1 MGQDAVV
8 SDLKKFYWE
17 LYSDRS
23 WLLRQ
28 VNTIKLVDTKIYEK
42 RSTYDIDCR
51 NLRDRALQCG
61 IDPNKEIILPLW
73 LGEGNTL
80 IDLDIRDEDGVCLSL
95 IKSDD
100 AEQFMNIALCG
111 ALGPT
116 FDDMSSGEQRVC
128 IDMVTAMMNKRPIT
142 YSQSRIWKHISNSQQ
157 TFDFINSFY
166 EVRGRKLYAI
176 HLSVQQRSS
185 ISIIKTREVIPGLQF
200 TNGRLE
206 LWAKSLD
213 QDVKSNYICVESPN
227 GTWIS
232 KMSLLFEGEE
242 VSPTDSDYRRDST
255 CNGPT
260 YSIRDNYSRS
270 LLYSTN
276 LKSGRKALIA
286 SQENFD
292 AWESLKGRA
301 AYTVAVEL
309 QPKRSYYLGPH
320 LAVFA
325 ISSAIYALLMIISFA
340 FLKRW
345 ISDDAWVPLNISAIV
360 TLMAVIPT
368 AHAAVLFYGSE
379 HRILS
384 QLYRHWRFT
393 GYALSA
399 FNLILAA
406 SMSVL
411 PLKDGDGYYVSAA
424 WLFTISLIGFVT
436 NFVGDI
442 WCFTK
447 FQGLHQKIVN
457 TSAPEH
463 QTEGSNSSST
473 TIE

>member
-1 MGQDAVV
+1 M

-270 LLYSTN
+270 LLHSTN

-457 TSAPEH
+457 NSAPEH

>member
-1 MGQDAVV
+1 M

-51 NLRDRALQCG
+51 NLRDRASQCG

-73 LGEGNTL
+73 LGQQNTL
-80 IDLDIRDEDGVCLSL
+80 IDLDIRDEYGVCLPL

-128 IDMVTAMMNKRPIT
+128 IDMVTAMMNERPIT

-157 TFDFINSFY
+157 AFDFINSFY

-176 HLSVQQRSS
+176 HLNVQQRES

-213 QDVKSNYICVESPN
+213 EDVASNYICVESPD

-232 KMSLLFEGEE
+232 NMSLLFEGKEI
-242 VSPTDSDYRRDST
+242 SPTNSEYKKNST
-255 CNGPT
+255 FDGPT
-260 YSIRDNYSRS
+260 YSIQDNYARS
-270 LLYSTN
+270 LLHSTN
-276 LKSGRKALIA
+276 LKSGRKALITTYG
-286 SQENFD
+286 EGNT
-292 AWESLKGRA
+292 WESLTGRA

-340 FLKRW
+340 FLRRW
-345 ISDDAWVPLNISAIV
+345 ISGGAWVPLNISAIV

-424 WLFTISLIGFVT
+424 WLFSISLIGFVT
-436 NFVGDI
+436 NFVGEV
-442 WCFTK
+442 WCFKK
-447 FQGLHQKIVN
+447 FQGLHRKIVD
-457 TSAPEH
+457 TSVSEQ
-463 QTEGSNSSST
+463 QTEALKQ
-473 TIE
+473 

>member
-1 MGQDAVV
+1 
-8 SDLKKFYWE
+8 
-17 LYSDRS
+17 
-23 WLLRQ
+23 
-28 VNTIKLVDTKIYEK
+28 
-42 RSTYDIDCR
+42 
-51 NLRDRALQCG
+51 LQCG

-270 LLYSTN
+270 LLHSTN

>member
-1 MGQDAVV
+1 MGQDVVV

-80 IDLDIRDEDGVCLSL
+80 IDLDIRDEDGVCLPL

-128 IDMVTAMMNKRPIT
+128 VDMVTAMMNKRPTT

-157 TFDFINSFY
+157 AFNFINSFY

-213 QDVKSNYICVESPN
+213 EDVASNYICVESPD

-232 KMSLLFEGEE
+232 NMSLLFEGKE
-242 VSPTDSDYRRDST
+242 VSPTNSEYKRNST
-255 CNGPT
+255 FDGPT
-260 YSIRDNYSRS
+260 YSIQDNYARS
-270 LLYSTN
+270 LLHSTN
-276 LKSGRKALIA
+276 LKSGRKALITTYG
-286 SQENFD
+286 EGN

-325 ISSAIYALLMIISFA
+325 ISSAIYALLMTISFA
-340 FLKRW
+340 FLRRW
-345 ISDDAWVPLNISAIV
+345 ISGGAWVPLNISAIV

-384 QLYRHWRFT
+384 QLYRHWRFA

-424 WLFTISLIGFVT
+424 WLFSISLIGFVT
-436 NFVGDI
+436 NFVGEV
-442 WCFTK
+442 WCFKK

-457 TSAPEH
+457 TSNLEH
-463 QTEGSNSSST
+463 QTEGLKQ
-473 TIE
+473 

>member
-1 MGQDAVV
+1 M

-270 LLYSTN
+270 LLHSTN

>member
-1 MGQDAVV
+1 M

-51 NLRDRALQCG
+51 NLRDRASQCG

-73 LGEGNTL
+73 LGQQNTL
-80 IDLDIRDEDGVCLSL
+80 IDLDIRDEYGVCLPL

-128 IDMVTAMMNKRPIT
+128 IDMVTAMMNERPIT

-157 TFDFINSFY
+157 AFDFINSFY

-176 HLSVQQRSS
+176 HLNVQQRES

-213 QDVKSNYICVESPN
+213 EDVASNYICVESPD

-232 KMSLLFEGEE
+232 NMSLLFEGKEI
-242 VSPTDSDYRRDST
+242 SPTNSEYKRNST
-255 CNGPT
+255 FDGPT
-260 YSIRDNYSRS
+260 YSIQDNYARS
-270 LLYSTN
+270 LLHSTN
-276 LKSGRKALIA
+276 LKSGRKALITTYG
-286 SQENFD
+286 EGNT
-292 AWESLKGRA
+292 WESLTGRA

-340 FLKRW
+340 FLRRW
-345 ISDDAWVPLNISAIV
+345 ISGGAWVPLNISAIV

-424 WLFTISLIGFVT
+424 WLFSISSIGFVT
-436 NFVGDI
+436 NFLGEV
-442 WCFTK
+442 WCFKK
-447 FQGLHQKIVN
+447 FQGLHRKIVD
-457 TSAPEH
+457 TSAPEQ
-463 QTEGSNSSST
+463 QTEALKQ
-473 TIE
+473 

>member
-1 MGQDAVV
+1 M
-8 SDLKKFYWE
+8 SDLKRFYWE

-270 LLYSTN
+270 LLHSTN

>member
-1 MGQDAVV
+1 
-8 SDLKKFYWE
+8 
-17 LYSDRS
+17 
-23 WLLRQ
+23 

-51 NLRDRALQCG
+51 NLRDRASQCG

-73 LGEGNTL
+73 LGEQKTL
-80 IDLDIRDEDGVCLSL
+80 IDLDIRDEYGVCLPL

-128 IDMVTAMMNKRPIT
+128 IDMVTAMMNERPIT

-157 TFDFINSFY
+157 AFDFINSFY

-176 HLSVQQRSS
+176 HLNVQQRES

-213 QDVKSNYICVESPN
+213 EDVASNYICVESPD

-232 KMSLLFEGEE
+232 NMSLLFEGKEI
-242 VSPTDSDYRRDST
+242 SPTNSEYKKNST
-255 CNGPT
+255 FDGPT
-260 YSIRDNYSRS
+260 YSIQDNYARS
-270 LLYSTN
+270 LLHSTN
-276 LKSGRKALIA
+276 LKSGRKALITTYG
-286 SQENFD
+286 EGNT
-292 AWESLKGRA
+292 WESLTGRA

-340 FLKRW
+340 FLRRW
-345 ISDDAWVPLNISAIV
+345 ISGGAWVPLNISAIV

-424 WLFTISLIGFVT
+424 WLFSISSIGFVT
-436 NFVGDI
+436 NFVGEV
-442 WCFTK
+442 WCFKK
-447 FQGLHQKIVN
+447 FQGLHRKIVD
-457 TSAPEH
+457 TSAPEQ
-463 QTEGSNSSST
+463 QTKALK
-473 TIE
+473 

>member
-1 MGQDAVV
+1 M

-51 NLRDRALQCG
+51 NLRDRASQCG

-73 LGEGNTL
+73 LGGQNTL
-80 IDLDIRDEDGVCLSL
+80 IDLDIRDEYGVCLPL

-128 IDMVTAMMNKRPIT
+128 IDMVTAMMNERPIT

-157 TFDFINSFY
+157 AFDFINSFY

-176 HLSVQQRSS
+176 HLNVQQRES

-213 QDVKSNYICVESPN
+213 EDVASNYICVESPD

-232 KMSLLFEGEE
+232 NMSLLFEGKEI
-242 VSPTDSDYRRDST
+242 SPTNSEYKRNST
-255 CNGPT
+255 FDGPT
-260 YSIRDNYSRS
+260 YSIQDNYARS
-270 LLYSTN
+270 LLHSTN
-276 LKSGRKALIA
+276 LKSGRKALITTYG
-286 SQENFD
+286 EGNTR
-292 AWESLKGRA
+292 ESLTGRA

-340 FLKRW
+340 FLRRW
-345 ISDDAWVPLNISAIV
+345 ISGGAWVPLNISAIV

-424 WLFTISLIGFVT
+424 WLFSISSIGFVT
-436 NFVGDI
+436 NFVGEV
-442 WCFTK
+442 WCFKK
-447 FQGLHQKIVN
+447 FQGLHRKIVD
-457 TSAPEH
+457 TSAPEQ
-463 QTEGSNSSST
+463 QTEALKQ
-473 TIE
+473 

>member
-1 MGQDAVV
+1 MR
-8 SDLKKFYWE
+8 SDQLTTLIAE
-17 LYSDRS
+17 
-23 WLLRQ
+23 
-28 VNTIKLVDTKIYEK
+28 T
-42 RSTYDIDCR
+42 
-51 NLRDRALQCG
+51 CG

-73 LGEGNTL
+73 LGQQNTL
-80 IDLDIRDEDGVCLSL
+80 IDLDIRDEYGVCLPL

-128 IDMVTAMMNKRPIT
+128 IDMVTAMMNERPIT

-157 TFDFINSFY
+157 AFDFINSFY

-176 HLSVQQRSS
+176 HLNVQQRES

-213 QDVKSNYICVESPN
+213 EDVASNYICVESPD

-232 KMSLLFEGEE
+232 NMSLLFEGKEI
-242 VSPTDSDYRRDST
+242 SPTNSEYKRNST
-255 CNGPT
+255 FDGPT
-260 YSIRDNYSRS
+260 YSIQDNYARS
-270 LLYSTN
+270 LLHSTN
-276 LKSGRKALIA
+276 LKSGRKALITTYG
-286 SQENFD
+286 EGNT
-292 AWESLKGRA
+292 WESLTGRA

-340 FLKRW
+340 FLRRW
-345 ISDDAWVPLNISAIV
+345 ISGGAWVPLNISAIV

-424 WLFTISLIGFVT
+424 WLFSISSIGFVT
-436 NFVGDI
+436 NFVGEV
-442 WCFTK
+442 WCFKK
-447 FQGLHQKIVN
+447 FQGLHRKIVD
-457 TSAPEH
+457 TSAPEQ
-463 QTEGSNSSST
+463 QTEALKQ
-473 TIE
+473 

>member
-1 MGQDAVV
+1 M

-157 TFDFINSFY
+157 TFDFINCFY

-270 LLYSTN
+270 LLHSTN

>member
-270 LLYSTN
+270 LLHSTN

>member
-1 MGQDAVV
+1 M

-51 NLRDRALQCG
+51 NLRDRASQCG

-73 LGEGNTL
+73 LGEQKTL
-80 IDLDIRDEDGVCLSL
+80 IDLDIRDEYGVCLPL

-128 IDMVTAMMNKRPIT
+128 IDMVTAMMNERPIT

-157 TFDFINSFY
+157 AFDFINSFY
-166 EVRGRKLYAI
+166 EFRGRKLYAI
-176 HLSVQQRSS
+176 HLNVQQRES

-213 QDVKSNYICVESPN
+213 EDVASNYICVESPD

-232 KMSLLFEGEE
+232 NMSLLFEGKEI
-242 VSPTDSDYRRDST
+242 SPTNSEYKRNST
-255 CNGPT
+255 FDGPT
-260 YSIRDNYSRS
+260 YSIQDNYARS
-270 LLYSTN
+270 LLHSTN
-276 LKSGRKALIA
+276 LKSGRKALITTYG
-286 SQENFD
+286 EGNT
-292 AWESLKGRA
+292 WESLTGRA

-340 FLKRW
+340 FLRRW
-345 ISDDAWVPLNISAIV
+345 ISGGAWVPLNISAIV

-424 WLFTISLIGFVT
+424 WLFSISSIGFVT
-436 NFVGDI
+436 NFVGEV
-442 WCFTK
+442 WCFKK
-447 FQGLHQKIVN
+447 FQGLHRKIVD
-457 TSAPEH
+457 TSAPEQ
-463 QTEGSNSSST
+463 QTKALK
-473 TIE
+473 

>member
-1 MGQDAVV
+1 M

-51 NLRDRALQCG
+51 NLRDRASQCG

-73 LGEGNTL
+73 LGQQNTL
-80 IDLDIRDEDGVCLSL
+80 IDLDIRDEYGVCLPL

-128 IDMVTAMMNKRPIT
+128 IDMVTAMMNERPIT

-157 TFDFINSFY
+157 AFEFINSFY

-176 HLSVQQRSS
+176 HLNVQQRES

-213 QDVKSNYICVESPN
+213 EDVASNYICVESPD

-232 KMSLLFEGEE
+232 NMSLLFEGKEI
-242 VSPTDSDYRRDST
+242 SPTNSEYKRNST
-255 CNGPT
+255 FDGPT
-260 YSIRDNYSRS
+260 YSIQDNYARS
-270 LLYSTN
+270 LLHSTN
-276 LKSGRKALIA
+276 LKSGRKALITTYG
-286 SQENFD
+286 EGNT
-292 AWESLKGRA
+292 WESLTGRA

-340 FLKRW
+340 FLRRW
-345 ISDDAWVPLNISAIV
+345 ISGGAWVPLNISAIV

-424 WLFTISLIGFVT
+424 WLFSISSIGFVT
-436 NFVGDI
+436 NFVGEV
-442 WCFTK
+442 WCFKK
-447 FQGLHQKIVN
+447 FQGLHRKIVD
-457 TSAPEH
+457 TSAPEQ
-463 QTEGSNSSST
+463 QTEALKQ
-473 TIE
+473 

>member
-1 MGQDAVV
+1 M

-51 NLRDRALQCG
+51 NLRDRASQCG

-73 LGEGNTL
+73 LGEQKTL
-80 IDLDIRDEDGVCLSL
+80 IDLDIRDEYGVCLPL

-128 IDMVTAMMNKRPIT
+128 IDMVTAMMNERPIT

-157 TFDFINSFY
+157 AFDFINSFY

-176 HLSVQQRSS
+176 HLNVQQRES

-213 QDVKSNYICVESPN
+213 EDVASNYICVESPD

-232 KMSLLFEGEE
+232 NMSLLFEGKEI
-242 VSPTDSDYRRDST
+242 SPTNSEYKKNST
-255 CNGPT
+255 FDGPT
-260 YSIRDNYSRS
+260 YSIQDNYARS
-270 LLYSTN
+270 LLHSTN
-276 LKSGRKALIA
+276 LKSGRKALITTYG
-286 SQENFD
+286 EGNT
-292 AWESLKGRA
+292 WESLTGRA

-320 LAVFA
+320 LAVIA

-340 FLKRW
+340 FLRRW
-345 ISDDAWVPLNISAIV
+345 ISGGAWVPLNISAIV

-424 WLFTISLIGFVT
+424 WLFSISSIGFVT
-436 NFVGDI
+436 NFVGEV
-442 WCFTK
+442 WCFKK
-447 FQGLHQKIVN
+447 FQGLHRKIVD
-457 TSAPEH
+457 TSAPEQ
-463 QTEGSNSSST
+463 QTKALK
-473 TIE
+473 

>member
-1 MGQDAVV
+1 M

-270 LLYSTN
+270 LLHSTN

-325 ISSAIYALLMIISFA
+325 ISSAIYALL
-340 FLKRW
+340 
-345 ISDDAWVPLNISAIV
+345 
-360 TLMAVIPT
+360 
-368 AHAAVLFYGSE
+368 
-379 HRILS
+379 
-384 QLYRHWRFT
+384 
-393 GYALSA
+393 
-399 FNLILAA
+399 
-406 SMSVL
+406 
-411 PLKDGDGYYVSAA
+411 
-424 WLFTISLIGFVT
+424 
-436 NFVGDI
+436 
-442 WCFTK
+442 
-447 FQGLHQKIVN
+447 
-457 TSAPEH
+457 
-463 QTEGSNSSST
+463 
-473 TIE
+473 

>member
-1 MGQDAVV
+1 M
-8 SDLKKFYWE
+8 SDLKRFYWE

-51 NLRDRALQCG
+51 SLRDRASQCG

-73 LGEGNTL
+73 LGQQNTL
-80 IDLDIRDEDGVCLSL
+80 IDLDIRDEYGVCLPL

-128 IDMVTAMMNKRPIT
+128 IDMVTAMMNERPIT

-157 TFDFINSFY
+157 AFDFINSFY

-176 HLSVQQRSS
+176 HLNVQQRES

-213 QDVKSNYICVESPN
+213 EDVASNYICVESPD

-232 KMSLLFEGEE
+232 NMSLLFEGKEI
-242 VSPTDSDYRRDST
+242 SPTNSEYKRNST
-255 CNGPT
+255 FDGPT
-260 YSIRDNYSRS
+260 YSIQDNYARS
-270 LLYSTN
+270 LLHSTN
-276 LKSGRKALIA
+276 LKSGRKALITTYG
-286 SQENFD
+286 EGNT
-292 AWESLKGRA
+292 WESLTGRA

-340 FLKRW
+340 FLRRW
-345 ISDDAWVPLNISAIV
+345 ISGGAWVPLNISAIV

-399 FNLILAA
+399 FNLMLAA

-424 WLFTISLIGFVT
+424 WLFSISLIGFVT
-436 NFVGDI
+436 NFVGEV
-442 WCFTK
+442 WCFKK
-447 FQGLHQKIVN
+447 FQGLHRKIVD
-457 TSAPEH
+457 TSAPEQ
-463 QTEGSNSSST
+463 QTEALKQ
-473 TIE
+473 

>member
-1 MGQDAVV
+1 M

-270 LLYSTN
+270 LLHSTN

-384 QLYRHWRFT
+384 QLYRHWRCT

>member
-1 MGQDAVV
+1 
-8 SDLKKFYWE
+8 
-17 LYSDRS
+17 
-23 WLLRQ
+23 
-28 VNTIKLVDTKIYEK
+28 
-42 RSTYDIDCR
+42 
-51 NLRDRALQCG
+51 LRDRASQCG

-73 LGEGNTL
+73 LGEQKTL
-80 IDLDIRDEDGVCLSL
+80 IDLDIRDEYGVCLPL

-128 IDMVTAMMNKRPIT
+128 IDMVTAMMNERPIT

-157 TFDFINSFY
+157 AFDFINSFY

-176 HLSVQQRSS
+176 HLNVQQRES

-213 QDVKSNYICVESPN
+213 EDVASNYICVESPD

-232 KMSLLFEGEE
+232 NMSLLFEGKEI
-242 VSPTDSDYRRDST
+242 SPTNSEYKKNST
-255 CNGPT
+255 FDGPT
-260 YSIRDNYSRS
+260 YSIQDNYARS
-270 LLYSTN
+270 LLHSTN
-276 LKSGRKALIA
+276 LKSGRKALITTYG
-286 SQENFD
+286 EGNT
-292 AWESLKGRA
+292 WESLTGRA

-340 FLKRW
+340 FLRRW
-345 ISDDAWVPLNISAIV
+345 ISGGAWVPLNISAIV

-424 WLFTISLIGFVT
+424 WLFSISSIGFVT
-436 NFVGDI
+436 NFVGEV
-442 WCFTK
+442 WCFKK
-447 FQGLHQKIVN
+447 FQGLHRKIVD
-457 TSAPEH
+457 TSAPEQ
-463 QTEGSNSSST
+463 QTKALK
-473 TIE
+473 

>member
-1 MGQDAVV
+1 M

-51 NLRDRALQCG
+51 NLRDRASQCG

-73 LGEGNTL
+73 LGEQKTL
-80 IDLDIRDEDGVCLSL
+80 IDLDIRDEYGVCLPL

-128 IDMVTAMMNKRPIT
+128 IDMVTAMMNERPIT

-157 TFDFINSFY
+157 AFDFINSFY

-176 HLSVQQRSS
+176 HLNVQQRES

-213 QDVKSNYICVESPN
+213 EDVASNYICVESPD

-232 KMSLLFEGEE
+232 NMSLLFEGKEI
-242 VSPTDSDYRRDST
+242 SPTNSEYKKNST
-255 CNGPT
+255 FDGPT
-260 YSIRDNYSRS
+260 YSIQDNYARS
-270 LLYSTN
+270 LLHSTN
-276 LKSGRKALIA
+276 LKSGRKALITTYG
-286 SQENFD
+286 EGNT
-292 AWESLKGRA
+292 WESLTGRA

-340 FLKRW
+340 FLRRW
-345 ISDDAWVPLNISAIV
+345 ISGGAWVPLNISAIV

-424 WLFTISLIGFVT
+424 WLFSISSIGFVT
-436 NFVGDI
+436 NFVGEV
-442 WCFTK
+442 WCFKK
-447 FQGLHQKIVN
+447 FQGLHRKIVD
-457 TSAPEH
+457 TSAPEQ
-463 QTEGSNSSST
+463 QTKALK
-473 TIE
+473 

>member
-1 MGQDAVV
+1 M

-270 LLYSTN
+270 LLHSTN

-457 TSAPEH
+457 TFAPEH

>member
-1 MGQDAVV
+1 M

-51 NLRDRALQCG
+51 NLRDRASQCG
-61 IDPNKEIILPLW
+61 IDPNKEIILPLR
-73 LGEGNTL
+73 LGEQKTL
-80 IDLDIRDEDGVCLSL
+80 IDLDIRDEYGVCLPL

-128 IDMVTAMMNKRPIT
+128 IDMVTAMMNERPIT

-157 TFDFINSFY
+157 AFDFINSFY

-176 HLSVQQRSS
+176 HLNVQQRES

-213 QDVKSNYICVESPN
+213 EDVASNYICVESPD

-232 KMSLLFEGEE
+232 NMSLLFEGKEI
-242 VSPTDSDYRRDST
+242 SPTNSEYKKNST
-255 CNGPT
+255 FDGPT
-260 YSIRDNYSRS
+260 YSIQDNYARS
-270 LLYSTN
+270 LLHSTN
-276 LKSGRKALIA
+276 LKSGRKALITTYG
-286 SQENFD
+286 EGNT
-292 AWESLKGRA
+292 WESLTGRA

-340 FLKRW
+340 FLRRW
-345 ISDDAWVPLNISAIV
+345 ISGGAWVPLNISAIV

-424 WLFTISLIGFVT
+424 WLFSISSIGFVT
-436 NFVGDI
+436 NFVGEV
-442 WCFTK
+442 WCFKK
-447 FQGLHQKIVN
+447 FQGLHRKIVD
-457 TSAPEH
+457 TSAPEQ
-463 QTEGSNSSST
+463 QTKALK
-473 TIE
+473 

>member
-1 MGQDAVV
+1 
-8 SDLKKFYWE
+8 
-17 LYSDRS
+17 
-23 WLLRQ
+23 
-28 VNTIKLVDTKIYEK
+28 
-42 RSTYDIDCR
+42 
-51 NLRDRALQCG
+51 
-61 IDPNKEIILPLW
+61 
-73 LGEGNTL
+73 
-80 IDLDIRDEDGVCLSL
+80 
-95 IKSDD
+95 
-100 AEQFMNIALCG
+100 MNIALCG

-128 IDMVTAMMNKRPIT
+128 IDMVTAMMNERPIT

-157 TFDFINSFY
+157 AFDFINSFY

-176 HLSVQQRSS
+176 HLNVQQRES

-213 QDVKSNYICVESPN
+213 EDVASNYICVESPD

-232 KMSLLFEGEE
+232 NMSLLFEGKEI
-242 VSPTDSDYRRDST
+242 SPTNSEYKRNST
-255 CNGPT
+255 FDGPT
-260 YSIRDNYSRS
+260 YSIQDNYARS
-270 LLYSTN
+270 LLHSTN
-276 LKSGRKALIA
+276 LKSGRKALITTYG
-286 SQENFD
+286 EGNT
-292 AWESLKGRA
+292 WESLTGRA

-340 FLKRW
+340 FLRRW
-345 ISDDAWVPLNISAIV
+345 ISGGAWVPLNISAIV

-399 FNLILAA
+399 FNLMLAA

-424 WLFTISLIGFVT
+424 WLFSISLIGFVT
-436 NFVGDI
+436 NFVGEV
-442 WCFTK
+442 WCFKK
-447 FQGLHQKIVN
+447 FQGLHRKIVD
-457 TSAPEH
+457 TSAPEQ
-463 QTEGSNSSST
+463 QTEALKQ
-473 TIE
+473 

>member
-1 MGQDAVV
+1 
-8 SDLKKFYWE
+8 
-17 LYSDRS
+17 
-23 WLLRQ
+23 
-28 VNTIKLVDTKIYEK
+28 
-42 RSTYDIDCR
+42 
-51 NLRDRALQCG
+51 
-61 IDPNKEIILPLW
+61 
-73 LGEGNTL
+73 
-80 IDLDIRDEDGVCLSL
+80 
-95 IKSDD
+95 
-100 AEQFMNIALCG
+100 
-111 ALGPT
+111 
-116 FDDMSSGEQRVC
+116 
-128 IDMVTAMMNKRPIT
+128 MVTAMMNKRPTT

-157 TFDFINSFY
+157 AFNFINSFY

-242 VSPTDSDYRRDST
+242 VSPTDSDYKRNST

-260 YSIRDNYSRS
+260 YSIQDNYARS
-270 LLYSTN
+270 LLHSTN
-276 LKSGRKALIA
+276 LKSGRKALITTYG
-286 SQENFD
+286 EGN

-325 ISSAIYALLMIISFA
+325 ISSAIYTLLMIISFA
-340 FLKRW
+340 FLRRW
-345 ISDDAWVPLNISAIV
+345 ISGGAWVPLNISAIV

-384 QLYRHWRFT
+384 QLYRHWRFA

-406 SMSVL
+406 SISVL
-411 PLKDGDGYYVSAA
+411 PLKNGDSSYVSAA
-424 WLFTISLIGFVT
+424 WLFFVSLVGFTT
-436 NFVGDI
+436 NFLGEV
-442 WCFTK
+442 WCFKK
-447 FQGLHQKIVN
+447 FQGLHRKVVD
-457 TSAPEH
+457 TSALEH
-463 QTEGSNSSST
+463 QTEGLNSSST

>member
-1 MGQDAVV
+1 M

-51 NLRDRALQCG
+51 NLRDRASQCG

-73 LGEGNTL
+73 LGQQNTL
-80 IDLDIRDEDGVCLSL
+80 IDLDIRDEYGVCLPL

-128 IDMVTAMMNKRPIT
+128 IDMVTAMMNERPIT

-157 TFDFINSFY
+157 AFDFINSFY

-176 HLSVQQRSS
+176 HLNVQQRES

-213 QDVKSNYICVESPN
+213 EDVASNYICVESPD

-232 KMSLLFEGEE
+232 NMSLLFEGKEI
-242 VSPTDSDYRRDST
+242 SPTNSEYKRNST
-255 CNGPT
+255 FDGPT
-260 YSIRDNYSRS
+260 YSIQDNYARS
-270 LLYSTN
+270 LLHSTN
-276 LKSGRKALIA
+276 LKSGRKALITTYG
-286 SQENFD
+286 EGNT
-292 AWESLKGRA
+292 WESLTGRA

-340 FLKRW
+340 FLRRW
-345 ISDDAWVPLNISAIV
+345 ISGGAWVPLNISAIV

-424 WLFTISLIGFVT
+424 WLFSISLIGFVT
-436 NFVGDI
+436 NFVGEV
-442 WCFTK
+442 WCFKK
-447 FQGLHQKIVN
+447 FQGLHRKIVD
-457 TSAPEH
+457 TSVSEQ
-463 QTEGSNSSST
+463 QTEALKQ
-473 TIE
+473 

>member
-1 MGQDAVV
+1 V

-270 LLYSTN
+270 LLHSTN

>member
-1 MGQDAVV
+1 M

-42 RSTYDIDCR
+42 RSTYGIDCR

-270 LLYSTN
+270 LLHSTN

>member
-1 MGQDAVV
+1 M
-8 SDLKKFYWE
+8 SDLKRFYWE

-28 VNTIKLVDTKIYEK
+28 VNTIKLVDTKLHEK

-51 NLRDRALQCG
+51 SLRDRASQCG

-73 LGEGNTL
+73 LGEQNTL
-80 IDLDIRDEDGVCLSL
+80 IDLDIRDEYGVCLPL
-95 IKSDD
+95 IKSND

-128 IDMVTAMMNKRPIT
+128 IDMVTAMMNERPTT

-157 TFDFINSFY
+157 AFDFINSFY

-176 HLSVQQRSS
+176 HLNVQQRAS
-185 ISIIKTREVIPGLQF
+185 ISIIKTREVVPGLQF

-213 QDVKSNYICVESPN
+213 EHVASNYICVESPD

-232 KMSLLFEGEE
+232 NMSLLFEGKEI
-242 VSPTDSDYRRDST
+242 SPTNSEYKRNST
-255 CNGPT
+255 FDGPT
-260 YSIRDNYSRS
+260 YSIQDNYARS
-270 LLYSTN
+270 LLHSTN
-276 LKSGRKALIA
+276 LKSGRKALITTYG
-286 SQENFD
+286 EGNT
-292 AWESLKGRA
+292 WESLKGRA

-340 FLKRW
+340 FLRRW
-345 ISDDAWVPLNISAIV
+345 ISGGAWVPLNISAIV

-424 WLFTISLIGFVT
+424 WLFSISSIGFVT
-436 NFVGDI
+436 NFVGEV
-442 WCFTK
+442 WCFKK
-447 FQGLHQKIVN
+447 FQGLHRKVVD

-463 QTEGSNSSST
+463 QTEGLNSSST

>member
-1 MGQDAVV
+1 M
-8 SDLKKFYWE
+8 SDLKRFYWE

-28 VNTIKLVDTKIYEK
+28 VNTIKLVDTKLHEK

-51 NLRDRALQCG
+51 SLRDRASQCG

-73 LGEGNTL
+73 LGEQNTL
-80 IDLDIRDEDGVCLSL
+80 IDLDIRDEYGVCLPL
-95 IKSDD
+95 IKSND

-128 IDMVTAMMNKRPIT
+128 IDMVTAMMNERPTT

-157 TFDFINSFY
+157 AFDFINSFY

-176 HLSVQQRSS
+176 HLNVQQRAS
-185 ISIIKTREVIPGLQF
+185 ISIIKTREVVPGLQF

-213 QDVKSNYICVESPN
+213 EDVASNYICVESPD

-232 KMSLLFEGEE
+232 NMSLLFEGKEI
-242 VSPTDSDYRRDST
+242 SPTNSEYKRNST
-255 CNGPT
+255 FDGPT
-260 YSIRDNYSRS
+260 YSIQDNYARS
-270 LLYSTN
+270 LLHSTN
-276 LKSGRKALIA
+276 LKSGRKALITTYG
-286 SQENFD
+286 EGNT
-292 AWESLKGRA
+292 WESLKGRA

-340 FLKRW
+340 FLRRW
-345 ISDDAWVPLNISAIV
+345 ISGGAWVPLNISAIV

-424 WLFTISLIGFVT
+424 WLFSISSIGFVT
-436 NFVGDI
+436 NFVGEV
-442 WCFTK
+442 WCFKK
-447 FQGLHQKIVN
+447 FQGLHRKVVD

-463 QTEGSNSSST
+463 QTEGLNSSST